1 MCSLEVCR
9 KPSCKMCEKWLEL
22 RKIRDG
28 ERSYFWFTP
37 PPTPRDRA
45 VSNNSPPPDP
55 KGWICPGG
63 CPGGKVTDQIE
74 PCIRNINVFTL
85 SLSSTCLLLRCFIL
99 RMVLHRGERE
109 TQVTGY
115 MQIFIE
121 REMSGYKAG
130 LVLFHRYKQ
139 WKKVHQNKT
148 NLVQEWS
155 GTIKALYIS
164 SYRYK
169 LQCRVIY
176 IICYS

>member
-1 MCSLEVCR
+1 MGSEVIFDL
-9 KPSCKMCEKWLEL
+9 PHPL
-22 RKIRDG
+22 
-28 ERSYFWFTP
+28 P
-37 PPTPRDRA
+37 PG
-45 VSNNSPPPDP
+45 P

-63 CPGGKVTDQIE
+63 LPGEGGAGMVTGQIE
-74 PCIRNINVFTL
+74 PCIRNINVFIL
-85 SLSSTCLLLRCFIL
+85 SLSSTCLLLRCFIF

-148 NLVQEWS
+148 NLVQE
-155 GTIKALYIS
+155 
-164 SYRYK
+164 
-169 LQCRVIY
+169 
-176 IICYS
+176 

>member
-9 KPSCKMCEKWLEL
+9 KPSCKMYEKWHEL
-22 RKIRDG
+22 RKIR
-28 ERSYFWFTP
+28 
-37 PPTPRDRA
+37 
-45 VSNNSPPPDP
+45 
-55 KGWICPGG
+55 
-63 CPGGKVTDQIE
+63 GGKEVIFDLPHPLHPGTGPFQTVLHPQAQRAGFVPGDCPRGMVTGQIE
-74 PCIRNINVFTL
+74 PCIRNINVFIL
-85 SLSSTCLLLRCFIL
+85 SLSSTCLLLRCFIF

-109 TQVTGY
+109 KKVTGY

-121 REMSGYKAG
+121 SETSGYKAG

-169 LQCRVIY
+169 LQFLVI
-176 IICYS
+176 

>member
-9 KPSCKMCEKWLEL
+9 KPSCKMCKKWHEL
-22 RKIRDG
+22 HKIRGG

-45 VSNNSPPPDP
+45 VSNNSPPLGP
-55 KGWICPGG
+55 KGGICPGG
-63 CPGGKVTDQIE
+63 CLGGMVTGQIE
-74 PCIRNINVFTL
+74 PCIRNINVFIL
-85 SLSSTCLLLRCFIL
+85 SLSSTCLLLRCFIF
-99 RMVLHRGERE
+99 RMVLHRGKRE

-115 MQIFIE
+115 MQIFIQG
-121 REMSGYKAG
+121 RETSGYKAG

-169 LQCRVIY
+169 LQFRVI
-176 IICYS
+176 

>member
-9 KPSCKMCEKWLEL
+9 KPSCKICKKWHEL
-22 RKIRDG
+22 HKIRGG

-45 VSNNSPPPDP
+45 ISNNSPPPGP
-55 KGWICPGG
+55 KGWICPGRL
-63 CPGGKVTDQIE
+63 PGEGGGMVTGQIE
-74 PCIRNINVFTL
+74 PCIRNINVFIL
-85 SLSSTCLLLRCFIL
+85 SLSSTCLLLRRFIF

-121 REMSGYKAG
+121 RETSGYKAG

-148 NLVQEWS
+148 NLVLEWS

-169 LQCRVIY
+169 LQFRVI
-176 IICYS
+176 

>member
-1 MCSLEVCR
+1 MGSKVIFDLPHPLPPGTGPFQTIPHPQAQRAGFV
-9 KPSCKMCEKWLEL
+9 PGSCP
-22 RKIRDG
+22 
-28 ERSYFWFTP
+28 ER
-37 PPTPRDRA
+37 
-45 VSNNSPPPDP
+45 
-55 KGWICPGG
+55 GG
-63 CPGGKVTDQIE
+63 GGMVTGQLE
-74 PCIRNINVFTL
+74 PCIRNINVFIL
-85 SLSSTCLLLRCFIL
+85 SLSSTCLLLRCFIF

-121 REMSGYKAG
+121 RETSGYKAG

-148 NLVQEWS
+148 NLVQESS

-169 LQCRVIY
+169 LQFRVI
-176 IICYS
+176 

>member
-9 KPSCKMCEKWLEL
+9 KPSCKMCKKWHEL
-22 RKIRDG
+22 HKMRGG

-37 PPTPRDRA
+37 PPTPR
-45 VSNNSPPPDP
+45 P
-55 KGWICPGG
+55 KGLDLSRGVARRGG
-63 CPGGKVTDQIE
+63 WGMVTGQIE
-74 PCIRNINVFTL
+74 PCIRNINVFIL
-85 SLSSTCLLLRCFIL
+85 SLSSTCLLLTCFIF

-169 LQCRVIY
+169 LQFRVI
-176 IICYS
+176 

>member
-1 MCSLEVCR
+1 MHSLEVCR
-9 KPSCKMCEKWLEL
+9 KPSCKMVKKWHEL
-22 RKIRDG
+22 HKIRGG

-45 VSNNSPPPDP
+45 VSNNSPPPGP
-55 KGWICPGG
+55 KGGICPGG
-63 CPGGKVTDQIE
+63 CPGGMVTGQIE
-74 PCIRNINVFTL
+74 PCIRNINVFVL
-85 SLSSTCLLLRCFIL
+85 SLSSTCLLLRCFSF

-109 TQVTGY
+109 MKWPVTCK
-115 MQIFIE
+115 FSL
-121 REMSGYKAG
+121 RETSGYKAG

-169 LQCRVIY
+169 LQFRVI
-176 IICYS
+176 